1 MNSFIFGLVPFFG
14 WALGDIFGAFASR
27 KIGAYATT
35 IWVFIG
41 SFVVLTVYAFFVGFA
56 QLITGITLPLFL
68 LNLLLGFFYVSG
80 NFALNEAF
88 TRTNPSLAGTINA
101 AFPALVLVL
110 LVLFFKDPITLP
122 HILVI
127 TIIFA
132 GVFLCTFDF
141 GILKSKAK
149 VVNSG
154 LFFALYAMV
163 SFAVVF
169 TFLRVITDKIGWF
182 WPIYISLFPS
192 LIFLGMM
199 RIKKIPLVSPLKT
212 KTLLPILGS
221 TISLRIGDIIFN
233 LGLHS
238 GLAKIV
244 APIAGAYPVLFV
256 ILAFF
261 VFKDPI
267 KKQQMIGIVVTL
279 LGIVLLSIISV

>member
-88 TRTNPSLAGTINA
+88 TKTNPSLAGTINA

-110 LVLFFKDPITLP
+110 SVLFFKDPITLP

>member
-88 TRTNPSLAGTINA
+88 TKTNPSLAGTINA

-110 LVLFFKDPITLP
+110 SVLFFKDPITLP

-149 VVNSG
+149 VVNTG

>member
-1 MNSFIFGLVPFFG
+1 
-14 WALGDIFGAFASR
+14 
-27 KIGAYATT
+27 
-35 IWVFIG
+35 
-41 SFVVLTVYAFFVGFA
+41 VVLTVYAFFVGFA

-88 TRTNPSLAGTINA
+88 TKTNPSLAGTINA

-110 LVLFFKDPITLP
+110 SVLFFKDPITLP

>member
-110 LVLFFKDPITLP
+110 SVLFFKDPITLP

>member
-88 TRTNPSLAGTINA
+88 TKTNPSLAGTINA

-110 LVLFFKDPITLP
+110 SVLFFKDPITLP

-192 LIFLGMM
+192 LIFLGLMC
-199 RIKKIPLVSPLKT
+199 IKKIPLVSPLKT

>member
-88 TRTNPSLAGTINA
+88 TKTNPSLAGTINA

-110 LVLFFKDPITLP
+110 SVLFFKDPISLP

-149 VVNSG
+149 VVNTG

>member
-1 MNSFIFGLVPFFG
+1 
-14 WALGDIFGAFASR
+14 
-27 KIGAYATT
+27 
-35 IWVFIG
+35 
-41 SFVVLTVYAFFVGFA
+41 
-56 QLITGITLPLFL
+56 
-68 LNLLLGFFYVSG
+68 
-80 NFALNEAF
+80 
-88 TRTNPSLAGTINA
+88 
-101 AFPALVLVL
+101 
-110 LVLFFKDPITLP
+110 
-122 HILVI
+122 
-127 TIIFA
+127 
-132 GVFLCTFDF
+132 
-141 GILKSKAK
+141 
-149 VVNSG
+149 
-154 LFFALYAMV
+154 
-163 SFAVVF
+163 
-169 TFLRVITDKIGWF
+169 
-182 WPIYISLFPS
+182 
-192 LIFLGMM
+192 MM